1 MSFLKIIAGANVL
14 ALSLGLFLA
23 TDANAQYFGFGAG
36 RNHLSAVQE
45 QTRANLD
52 NQRAVMENKITAALN
67 AGQINLS
74 QASSMRAQLRLNRD
88 AQFNAIADGFLSVA
102 ETQNLINQMN
112 TIDSSLSSLATVGVT
127 NTYGVTYGGGFG
139 NNLNARLS
147 NLSSRLERNRSNG
160 RLSSFEYRALRGEL
174 DRLNTRLAQMN
185 MGGLSRFERNQ
196 LNSQID
202 QFQNHFNSEMNDR
215 NGIATRGWYF

>member
-14 ALSLGLFLA
+14 AFSLGLFMA
-23 TDANAQYFGFGAG
+23 TDANAQYFGFGTG

-67 AGQINLS
+67 TGQINRS
-74 QASSMRAQLRLNRD
+74 QAASMRAQLDANRN
-88 AQFNAIADGFLSVA
+88 AQVNAIADGFLSVA
-102 ETQNLINQMN
+102 ETQNLINGMN
-112 TIDSSLSSLATVGVT
+112 SIDTSLSSLATVGVT
-127 NTYGVTYGGGFG
+127 NTYGVTYGPGFG
-139 NNLNARLS
+139 RDLNAQLS

-160 RLSSFEYRALRGEL
+160 RLSNVEYRALRGEL
-174 DRLNTRLAQMN
+174 NRLNTRLARLN

-196 LNSQID
+196 LRNQID
-202 QFQNHFNSEMNDR
+202 QFQMHFNTELNDR